1 MSSMKRAALAV
12 ALAGLCAQAA
22 AENITPNLKFNG
34 FGTASAA
41 AVNKDQGG
49 EYLRDTYTNYLGL
62 TEDPNYTL
70 ESVLGLQFDYRIN
83 DKTSIV
89 TQLVAKGSDYFDV
102 NAEWAYIAY
111 QFNDNLRGR
120 AGHLGMPIFMY
131 SDSIY
136 VGQSYPWVRLPSE
149 LYHAIPTTSFSGADL
164 LYRLP
169 VGESWNFNAQVLTG
183 ASNTPQFYTSN
194 AVGTNLSLSNDS
206 LLMRVGYTQSKLD
219 NPGADGT
226 ALEVDGEKTSFLN
239 AGFILD
245 DGKWFLAGEFGQLKI
260 DGWLSDWNAGYL
272 SAGHYFGKWLPY
284 VLASTTHTFNE
295 QDCLDTGACI
305 VNVPTAGN
313 IDLLSSNYLNQ
324 TTYAIG
330 AKYAVSS
337 GLSIKTQI
345 DKVIPSNGSN
355 GFVAYQDDPATAA
368 FTPGPGINIPVDESR
383 QAHNPTSFYVFTL
396 ALTAAF

>member
-1 MSSMKRAALAV
+1 MKRAALAV

-219 NPGADGT
+219 NPAADNT
-226 ALEVDGEKTSFLN
+226 ALQVDGEKTSFLN

-245 DGKWFLAGEFGQLKI
+245 DGKWFVAGEFGQLKI

-295 QDCLDTGACI
+295 QDCLDTGACVLNI
-305 VNVPTAGN
+305 PGVAN
-313 IDLLSSNYLNQ
+313 IDRLASSYLNQ

-337 GLSIKTQI
+337 GLSIKSQV
-345 DKVIPSNGSN
+345 DKVIPSSGSN
-355 GFVAYQDDPATAA
+355 GFVAYQDIPNPAPGAI
-368 FTPGPGINIPVDESR
+368 TPSPYDESTM
-383 QAHNPTSFYVFTL
+383 AHNPTSFYVFTL